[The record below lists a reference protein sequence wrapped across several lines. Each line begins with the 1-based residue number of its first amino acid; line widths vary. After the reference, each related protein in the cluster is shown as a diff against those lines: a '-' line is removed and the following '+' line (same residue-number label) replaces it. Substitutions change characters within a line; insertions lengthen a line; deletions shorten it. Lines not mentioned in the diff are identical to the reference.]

1 MSSSDPTPQQPPQA
15 HSHGQ
20 PQQPQP
26 QQQYAPPTQGV
37 PPQGSQAYA
46 QQQWAPQPA
55 RPAATGRL
63 NVLGVVALAILAL
76 FALLSFV
83 LPLLYREAA
92 LSGSYT
98 FISVGLPLTQ
108 GVLVLA
114 AIGLAIGGVLQRSAP
129 RMRWTA
135 VGALVSGALSLVSM
149 TGSMVGGWIASALPY
164 GY

>member
-1 MSSSDPTPQQPPQA
+1 
-15 HSHGQ
+15 
-20 PQQPQP
+20 
-26 QQQYAPPTQGV
+26 V
-37 PPQGSQAYA
+37 
-46 QQQWAPQPA
+46 
-55 RPAATGRL
+55 
-63 NVLGVVALAILAL
+63 
-76 FALLSFV
+76 LSFV